1 MQFGVLAVSSH
12 PPALQRETFACGAD
26 QPLMADADLYD
37 DLIMDHIKRARNYRE
52 PGRAQRKATGFNPM
66 CGDEM
71 TLYVGI
77 RDGRIEDIAFQCAC
91 CGISMA
97 SASIM
102 TELLKDQDPVDARE
116 QVLAFVAWLDDRA
129 HPVLPRP
136 TREQEALLATAR
148 KFPSRVRCAT
158 LPWSTLARALD
169 ESIVD

>member
-1 MQFGVLAVSSH
+1 M
-12 PPALQRETFACGAD
+12 PE
-26 QPLMADADLYD
+26 ADLYD
-37 DLIMDHIKRARNYRE
+37 DLIMEHIKHARNYRE
-52 PGRAQRKATGFNPM
+52 PRRAQRKATGFNPL

-71 TLYVGI
+71 TLYVGM
-77 RDGRIEDIAFQCAC
+77 RNGRIEDIAFQCAC

-102 TELLKDQDPVDARE
+102 TELLRGRDPVDARD
-116 QVLAFVAWLDDRA
+116 QVRAFVAWLDDRA
-129 HPVLPRP
+129 HPALRP

-169 ESIVD
+169 ESIAD

>member
-1 MQFGVLAVSSH
+1 MA
-12 PPALQRETFACGAD
+12 ET
-26 QPLMADADLYD
+26 DLYD
-37 DLIMDHIKRARNYRE
+37 DLIMEHIKNARNYRA
-52 PGRAQRKATGFNPM
+52 PQRARRKATGFNPL

-77 RDGRIEDIAFQCAC
+77 RNDRIEDIAFQCTC

-102 TELLKDQDPVDARE
+102 TELMKDRDAAEARD
-116 QVLAFVAWLDDRA
+116 QVRAFMALLDDRA
-129 HPVLPRP
+129 HPEQPDP
-136 TREQEALLATAR
+136 TREQKALLATAR

-169 ESIVD
+169 ESVID